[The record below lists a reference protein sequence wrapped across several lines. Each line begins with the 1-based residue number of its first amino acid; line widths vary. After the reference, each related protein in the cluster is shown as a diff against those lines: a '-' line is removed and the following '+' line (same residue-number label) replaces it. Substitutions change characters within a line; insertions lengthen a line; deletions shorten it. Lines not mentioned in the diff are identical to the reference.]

1 MSFFRKC
8 INTKYTISL
17 AIILSLQTL
26 NASECLQVLNNKPT
40 IEQLYLAIKNNDAKE
55 VKLLL
60 DSGAD
65 VSWEGYIKTPA
76 MRAIEEAPFPVH
88 VTSSGAS
95 LLVDHVT
102 PLVLAI
108 KANASIEIV
117 KLLANHPKTDINKKF
132 SGTTPLIS
140 AIKNE
145 RVDVVRFLSSH
156 IDIDINLSV
165 GSWFDS
171 VVAFTPLMIA
181 SKTGNAEIVSLILAH
196 TEVKPNAENN
206 LADNWWNKTA
216 LLIAI
221 WEKNAEIVSLILE
234 HPDVIDLEYPIM
246 QASRL
251 AYGATEILDVLLGH
265 PAVSI
270 ESLELL
276 LKSDSY
282 MMEPEALEQIREK
295 IRRSKS
301 IIHRI
306 TSRFTKNDK

>member
-1 MSFFRKC
+1 
-8 INTKYTISL
+8 
-17 AIILSLQTL
+17 
-26 NASECLQVLNNKPT
+26 
-40 IEQLYLAIKNNDAKE
+40 
-55 VKLLL
+55 
-60 DSGAD
+60 
-65 VSWEGYIKTPA
+65 

-95 LLVDHVT
+95 LLVDLVT

-117 KLLANHPKTDINKKF
+117 KLLANHPETDINKKF

-181 SKTGNAEIVSLILAH
+181 SGTGNAEIVSLILKH
-196 TEVKPNAENN
+196 PEVKPNAENN
-206 LADNWWNKTA
+206 LTYNWWNKTA

-221 WEKNAEIVSLILE
+221 WKANAEIVSLILE
-234 HPDVIDLEYPIM
+234 HHNVIDLEYPIM

-251 AYGATEILDVLLGH
+251 YGTTEILDVLLSH
-265 PAVSI
+265 HSVSI
-270 ESLELL
+270 ESLERL
-276 LKSDSY
+276 LKYDSY
-282 MMEPEALEQIREK
+282 MMGLKVQEK

-301 IIHRI
+301 VTNRI
-306 TSRFTKNDK
+306 TSRFTKSDK